1 MQLGIDASAGAMPA
15 DKDVRASWLAKT
27 TGALVAWDP
36 VARKARWTVE
46 HPGPING
53 GTLATA
59 GNLVFQGTAS
69 GELRG
74 YAADTGKP
82 LWSFPTQTGVV
93 AGPIT
98 YSFDGTQYVAVLAG
112 WGGVWDLNAGVLA
125 MKSGPVRNVS
135 RVLVFK
141 LGGQATL
148 PPLTQQSKLVLD
160 PPAATGT
167 PAQTAEGATLYNN
180 SCGVCH
186 GDAAV
191 AGTLVTDLRTSPA
204 LNSPDLWQQIV
215 HDGVMKDRGMVA
227 WSKNFTPAQIEN
239 IRLYVIKRA
248 NEDKALEAA
257 ASAKNASN

>member
-1 MQLGIDASAGAMPA
+1 MSAPLARLLRGAQARWNGTAGPLA
-15 DKDVRASWLAKT
+15 AALAHERRPRAEIEAHAARKLS
-27 TGALVAWDP
+27 ALVAHAALRVPFWRERFARAGIDP
-36 VARKARWTVE
+36 ARVRT
-46 HPGPING
+46 I
-53 GTLATA
+53 
-59 GNLVFQGTAS
+59 
-69 GELRG
+69 
-74 YAADTGKP
+74 D
-82 LWSFPTQTGVV
+82 
-93 AGPIT
+93 
-98 YSFDGTQYVAVLAG
+98 
-112 WGGVWDLNAGVLA
+112 DL
-125 MKSGPVRNVS
+125 
-135 RVLVFK
+135 
-141 LGGQATL
+141 ATL
-148 PPLTQQSKLVLD
+148 PPLTPQSKLVLD

-257 ASAKNASN
+257 ASAKNAAN